1 MLSLYGIMIMLLP
14 CLGTQQKF
22 LIERSALLS
31 MSNIGS
37 KLKTLRKGRGL
48 TQLELS
54 EKLDL
59 SRATISNYEVGR
71 RSPHLSELRRF
82 AEFYGVGLDYFGVDT
97 VNESFELL
105 SRAKSVFTNT
115 DIPKEE
121 RERLYKEI
129 MKMYLEM

>member
-1 MLSLYGIMIMLLP
+1 
-14 CLGTQQKF
+14 
-22 LIERSALLS
+22 

-37 KLKTLRKGRGL
+37 KLKTLRKGRKL

-54 EKLDL
+54 QKLEL

-82 AEFYGVGLDYFGVDT
+82 AEFYGVGLDYFGVDAT
-97 VNESFELL
+97 DESFELL
-105 SRAKSVFTNT
+105 SRAKSVFSNKE
-115 DIPKEE
+115 IPTEE

-129 MKMYLEM
+129 MKLYLEME

>member
-1 MLSLYGIMIMLLP
+1 MSTI
-14 CLGTQQKF
+14 GT
-22 LIERSALLS
+22 
-31 MSNIGS
+31 

-82 AEFYGVGLDYFGVDT
+82 AEFYGVGLDYFGVETTD
-97 VNESFELL
+97 EAFELL
-105 SRAKSVFTNT
+105 SRAKSVFLNE

-121 RERLYKEI
+121 RERLYREI
-129 MKMYLEM
+129 MKIYLSIGE